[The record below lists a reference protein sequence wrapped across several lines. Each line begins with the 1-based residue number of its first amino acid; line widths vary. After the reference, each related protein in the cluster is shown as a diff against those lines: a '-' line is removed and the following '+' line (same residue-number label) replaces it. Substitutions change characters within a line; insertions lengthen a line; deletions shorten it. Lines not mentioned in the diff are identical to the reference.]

1 MGERPNWTR
10 EGKMERIFR
19 DQMAELYWL
28 AYLLTG
34 DRERSVQAYTGALNS
49 EAPAPA
55 LQKFM
60 RSWARRLVI
69 VAALGT
75 IRRQLRDAALLSEP
89 ATSDELAGL
98 TRLTS
103 ADLARLTKSE
113 LEEALLGMDTF
124 RRCVVI
130 LTLLEGLPA
139 HEVAD
144 LLGTEVNTVKAA
156 QARGVGEMT
165 WRLAGLIRPVSE
177 RAFGQGR
184 GAMVAF
190 G

>member
-1 MGERPNWTR
+1 
-10 EGKMERIFR
+10 MERIFR

-34 DRERSVQAYTGALNS
+34 DRERSIQAYTGALNS

-69 VAALGT
+69 VAAVGT
-75 IRRQLRDAALLSEP
+75 IRRQLRESKVLSEP
-89 ATSDELAGL
+89 AAHAELVDL
-98 TRLTS
+98 TRLGS
-103 ADLARLTKSE
+103 ADLARLSKSE

-130 LTLLEGLPA
+130 LTLLEGLPVRD
-139 HEVAD
+139 VAD
-144 LLGTEVNTVKAA
+144 LLGTDVSTVKAA
-156 QARGVGEMT
+156 QARGAAEMT
-165 WRLAGLIRPVSE
+165 WRLAGFIRPVSG
-177 RAFGQGR
+177 RAFGR
-184 GAMVAF
+184 DRSAMVAF

>member
-1 MGERPNWTR
+1 MD
-10 EGKMERIFR
+10 RIFR
-19 DQMAELYWL
+19 DRMSELYWL

-60 RSWARRLVI
+60 LSWARRLVI
-69 VAALGT
+69 VAALST
-75 IRRQLRDAALLSEP
+75 MRRQLREAELRSEP
-89 ATSDELAGL
+89 ATGDELAGL
-98 TRLTS
+98 DRLAT

-113 LEEALLGMDTF
+113 LEEALLGMDAF

-130 LTLLEGLPA
+130 LTVLEGTRA
-139 HEVAD
+139 NEAAE
-144 LLGTEVNTVKAA
+144 LLGADVNIVKAA
-156 QARGVGEMT
+156 QARGVAEMT
-165 WRLAGLIRPVSE
+165 WRLAGILRPASE
-177 RAFGQGR
+177 RSFAR
-184 GAMVAF
+184 KAVAF

>member
-1 MGERPNWTR
+1 MD
-10 EGKMERIFR
+10 RIFK
-19 DQMAELYWL
+19 DHMSELYWL

-60 RSWARRLVI
+60 LSWARRLVI

-75 IRRQLRDAALLSEP
+75 MRRQLREAALLAEP
-89 ATSDELAGL
+89 ATADELAGL
-98 TRLTS
+98 DRLAP
-103 ADLARLTKSE
+103 ADLARLTKRE
-113 LEEALLGMDTF
+113 VEEALLGMDAF

-130 LTLLEGLPA
+130 LTVFEGQRA
-139 HEVAD
+139 QETAE
-144 LLGTEVNTVKAA
+144 LLGADVHTVKAA
-156 QARGVGEMT
+156 QARGVAEMT
-165 WRLAGLIRPVSE
+165 WRLAGILRPVCQD
-177 RAFGQGR
+177 RFAR
-184 GAMVAF
+184 TAMVAF